1 MLYAALVESLHIT
14 TRIFYSLS
22 RQDSLQMEA
31 VGNVLMGEQ
40 TWPTEE
46 ELQMAGMEDAEGDGD
61 RNAGRDRRAVKPD
74 QLLPKGMSSYQADW
88 FMDEDGKMEFKQPAL
103 DGKVDAGREEG
114 DGDGDGSSL
123 GDDEEF
129 TIGGGTLSGK
139 KSVAGSR
146 YNSKGEL
153 YTLKEREDNYKAF
166 PDEIDTPDD
175 VSARVRFARYRSLL
189 SFRASPWHPKENLPA
204 DYARIFQFENFG
216 GAQRR

>member
-1 MLYAALVESLHIT
+1 MFDCHC
-14 TRIFYSLS
+14 R

-31 VGNVLMGEQ
+31 VGNTLMGEQ

-46 ELQMAGMEDAEGDGD
+46 ELLMAGAEDDGAALD
-61 RNAGRDRRAVKPD
+61 RNAGRDRRVLDPS
-74 QLLPKGMSSYQADW
+74 QPLPKGMSSYQADW
-88 FMDEDGKMEFKQPAL
+88 FMDEDGKMEFKQPTL
-103 DGKVDAGREEG
+103 DKLAAEGTGGAGGGGEEE
-114 DGDGDGSSL
+114 GDGSSL

-166 PDEIDTPDD
+166 PDEIDTPDN
-175 VSARVRFARYRSLL
+175 VAARVRFARYRALL
-189 SFRASPWHPKENLPA
+189 SFRASPWHPKENLPS
-204 DYARIFQFENFG
+204 DYSRIFQFENFG